1 MSENQQDRY
10 WRRSSRCE
18 SGHCV
23 EVFFD
28 GELVLVRNSREPNGP
43 WLTFDADEWRAFTA
57 GLVAGELRG

>member
-1 MSENQQDRY
+1 
-10 WRRSSRCE
+10 
-18 SGHCV
+18 V
-23 EVFFD
+23 EVSFD